1 LSQQRENHRLGHN
14 EEEESS
20 ELCWGSL

>member
-14 EEEESS
+14 EEEVL
-20 ELCWGSL
+20 ELTVNE